1 MAADLAGGPPGAE
14 LVDLGARQAAALEAR
29 RARDHAAAGSATQ
42 GSAGPA
48 YATLSVE
55 ADVPWLPD
63 ADFTQRYLATLD
75 ALARLV
81 AVAGVVDARYLCC
94 ARPERRMT
102 TAMLE
107 GRVPIV
113 PGPAVA

>member
-1 MAADLAGGPPGAE
+1 MATDLAGGPAGAE
-14 LVDLGARQAAALEAR
+14 LVDLGARQAAAHEAR
-29 RARDHAAAGSATQ
+29 RARDRAAAGRAAQ
-42 GSAGPA
+42 DGAGPA

-63 ADFTQRYLATLD
+63 EDFTQRYLATLD

-81 AVAGVVDARYLCC
+81 AQAGVVDARYLCC
-94 ARPERRMT
+94 SRPERRMT

-107 GRVPIV
+107 GRVLV
-113 PGPAVA
+113 LPAATA

>member
-29 RARDHAAAGSATQ
+29 RARDHAAAGSGAQ
-42 GSAGPA
+42 AGAGPA

-63 ADFTQRYLATLD
+63 EDFTRRYLATLD

-81 AVAGVVDARYLCC
+81 AAAGIVDARYLCC
-94 ARPERRMT
+94 SRPERRMT

-107 GRVPIV
+107 GRVPV
-113 PGPAVA
+113 LPGAP